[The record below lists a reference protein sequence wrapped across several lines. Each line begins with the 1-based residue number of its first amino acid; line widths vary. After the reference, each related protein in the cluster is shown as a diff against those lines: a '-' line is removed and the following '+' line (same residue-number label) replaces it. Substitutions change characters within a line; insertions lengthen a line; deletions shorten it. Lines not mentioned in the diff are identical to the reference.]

1 MASKNDNLPDNLLD
15 DMNSFDPARRKTAL
29 AAAVKA
35 VRDGRVILPPP
46 GDLSNVH
53 AHTFHSFSTWDYS
66 PTRLVWEAARRGLA
80 VVGSTDFD
88 VLEAMDEMYEAG
100 AALGIRTTVSL
111 ETRAFVESYADREI
125 NSPGEPGVFYVMG
138 IGFTAKPGQGT
149 LFPTLVE
156 QSRKRNLEMVEK
168 INPVLGPVALDY
180 AGDVLPLTPS
190 GNATERHI
198 CAACDVK
205 ARAVFADRK
214 QLADFWSRTLGVPAE
229 QADKLLDDTGGLRNT
244 IRAKLMKKGGVGYTQ
259 PGKGSFP
266 RVEDFFAM
274 VRDTRAVP
282 CLAWLDG
289 GSVGE
294 ADPGRLL
301 DDAMAW
307 GARSVNVIPERNWN
321 FADPAV
327 KEKKI
332 AAMAAFVEGAR
343 KRRLPVIAGTEMN
356 GPGQKFV
363 DSFDAPE
370 LAPFVGDFM
379 DGAYWLYGHT
389 VLQRLAGMGAAS
401 DWSARTFGDD
411 RAAANDFYAAVGRK
425 ASPAM
430 KLAPNTVPDTASP
443 HEIIEYLNVV
453 G

>member
-1 MASKNDNLPDNLLD
+1 MPAKKDNLPADALD
-15 DMNSFDPARRKTAL
+15 AMNSFDPAERKAAL
-29 AAAVKA
+29 DRAVKA
-35 VRDGRVILPPP
+35 VRDGDVVLPPP
-46 GDLSNVH
+46 AEIANVH

-88 VLEAMDEMYEAG
+88 VLEAMDEMYAAG

-111 ETRAFVESYADREI
+111 ETRAYAESYADREI
-125 NSPGEPGVFYVMG
+125 NSPGEPGVIYVMG
-138 IGFTAKPGQGT
+138 IGFTAKPGPDT

-156 QSRKRNLEMVEK
+156 QSRRRNLEMVEK

-180 AGDVLPLTPS
+180 ARDVLPLTPS

-198 CAACDVK
+198 CAACDMK
-205 ARAVFADRK
+205 ARSVFPDRK
-214 QLADFWSRTLGVPAE
+214 QLADFWSGALGIAAD
-229 QADKLLDDTGGLRNT
+229 QADKLLDDAGGLRNT

-274 VRDTRAVP
+274 VRATRAVP

-289 GSVGE
+289 GTAGE

-307 GARSVNVIPERNWN
+307 GARSVNIIPERNWN

-327 KEKKI
+327 KAKKV
-332 AAMAAFVEGAR
+332 AALAAFVEGAR
-343 KRRLPVIAGTEMN
+343 KRRLPIIAGTEMN

-379 DGAYWLYGHT
+379 NGAYWLYGHT
-389 VLQRLAGMGAAS
+389 VLERLSGMGVVS
-401 DWSARTFGDD
+401 DWAGRTFGGD
-411 RAAANDFYAAVGRK
+411 RAAADGFYATVGRK
-425 ASPAM
+425 ASPGM
-430 KLAPNTVPDTASP
+430 RLAANSVPDNARP
-443 HEIIEYLNVV
+443 HDIIEYLKIV